1 MYNYENS
8 LSECWNVNKIIN
20 LEGQKMYRYFL
31 GAFGNK
37 SFIRPQY
44 EIMEDGKLRGIED
57 RWGEF
62 PNGGTV
68 SLIGISDSDTESIK
82 NRLLQFKIDFNRDL
96 HPGYAPY
103 TDNSNKYQIPFNA
116 IDDFDKDEVVEIIDI
131 DYAIEDFIND
141 KTKRTIRIKHRP
153 NKQIL
158 LRYAQDCYGP
168 FEFMISDIEDSYG
181 DESYYTIKV
190 FVNSGTINR
199 YRNSDIEKIIMDGY
213 FSIRRNDRIEFIY
226 NISDLK
232 AIEPEEKIEYIDNE
246 ELADFFKTLLNKSS
260 EIDNLAGIREQFL
273 ELADSFS
280 EEGQL
285 TDNRIKRICELLQ
298 TSVDLSDYKVRLT
311 EEYFK
316 NNPNAKS
323 DKEEYLRTHEEL
335 LTNVVREDVHYE
347 EKKKEI
353 LSELNILEKKREELV
368 TEIEEG
374 NQKLSDK
381 QAELEK
387 LGEQAIEQKK
397 QEIESLV
404 SENRKELEDVQ
415 IAIEKAKKEAKQ
427 FEADRD
433 TWKRA
438 CDSIKDEYRTVSNDL
453 NTKIIEWAANNRTSE
468 ITKLLVS
475 QLEMPEET
483 VEENVLSRMV
493 NLKKDVDADEI
504 VAILCKKFEEAGRV
518 ISKDDAY
525 NYLIS
530 IVQNYITVFAGE
542 PGTGKTSLCKLLA
555 KALGLYDSRFAEILV
570 ERGWTS
576 SKDLVGYYNPLT
588 KEIESTQPRFSECMK
603 KLNEENAN
611 NIVEAPYLVLLDE
624 ANLSPIEFY
633 WSNFNYYCDDPT
645 HQVVS
650 YSNGEKYEFGSELK
664 FLATINYDQT
674 TADLSPRF
682 LDRAWVI
689 SMNPVSV
696 DVIVSGLMDDSV
708 VENNSEVI
716 SLETLNNIFDWHNVK
731 DKKMNQITKTR
742 LDRII
747 DKMKEGGHTISAR
760 SIHLISHYYLVAE
773 MFMSSKEVAL
783 DYAISQKILPCING
797 NGKQYKEFLN
807 GLMTICKEN
816 QLNKSASIVSKILE
830 KSEHE
835 FYSFFSL

>member
-1 MYNYENS
+1 MY
-8 LSECWNVNKIIN
+8 KH
-20 LEGQKMYRYFL
+20 FL
-31 GAFGNK
+31 GAFGNR

-44 EIMEDGKLRGIED
+44 EIMEDGGLREIED
-57 RWGEF
+57 RWEEF

-68 SLIGISDSDTESIK
+68 SLSNISEGDTESIK

-96 HPGYAPY
+96 HPGYTPY
-103 TDNSNKYQIPFNA
+103 TDNSNKYQISFNA
-116 IDDFDKDEVVEIIDI
+116 IDDFDKDEIIEIIDI

-168 FEFMISDIEDSYG
+168 FEFMISDIEDSYS
-181 DESYYTIKV
+181 DETYYTIKV
-190 FVNSGTINR
+190 IVNSGTISR
-199 YRNSDIEKIIMDGY
+199 YKNSDIEKITIDGS
-213 FSIRRNDRIEFIY
+213 FSIKRNNRIEFIY
-226 NISDLK
+226 NIIDLK
-232 AIEPEEKIEYIDNE
+232 AVEPEEKVEYIDNE
-246 ELADFFKTLLNKSS
+246 ELTDFFVTLLDKSG
-260 EIDNLAGIREQFL
+260 EIDNIAGLREQFL

-285 TDNRIKRICELLQ
+285 TDSRIRRICELLQ
-298 TSVDLSDYKVRLT
+298 TSVDLSAYKVRLT

-316 NNPNAKS
+316 NNPNARS

-335 LTNVVREDVHYE
+335 LTNVVREDIHYE

-353 LSELNILEKKREELV
+353 LDELNVLEKKKESLA

-374 NQKLSDK
+374 KQKLSDK

-387 LGEQAIEQKK
+387 LGEQAVEQKK
-397 QEIESLV
+397 QEIENLV
-404 SENRKELEDVQ
+404 LENRKELEEVQ

-427 FEADRD
+427 FETDRD

-438 CDSIKDEYRTVSNDL
+438 CDSIKDEYRIVSDDL

-483 VEENVLSRMV
+483 LEETAPSRIA
-493 NLKKDVDADEI
+493 NLKDDIDADKI

-530 IVQNYITVFAGE
+530 IVQNYIIVFAGE

-576 SKDLVGYYNPLT
+576 SKDLIGYYNPLT
-588 KEIESTQPRFSECMK
+588 KEIESTQPRFSECMQ

-611 NIVEAPYLVLLDE
+611 NIVEAPYFVLLDE

-689 SMNPVSV
+689 SMNPVSI
-696 DVIVSGLMDDSV
+696 DAIITGLVDDSI
-708 VENNSEVI
+708 VENNDEI
-716 SLETLNNIFDWHNVK
+716 ITLKALNDIFDWHNIK

-742 LDRII
+742 LDRIV

-760 SIHLISHYYLVAE
+760 SIHLMSHYYLVAE
-773 MFMSSKEVAL
+773 MFMSSKETAL
-783 DYAISQKILPCING
+783 DYAISQKILPCIDG

-816 QLNKSASIVSKILE
+816 QLNKSASIVSRILE

>member
-1 MYNYENS
+1 MKKTRVVFYARVSKDTEEQLHSFEAQKKYFEEFISRNKDMVFIRGYADEGISGVNVKKRKQFQQMIEDAKNSEFDLILTKEVTRFARNTVDTLVNTRLLLKYNVGVLFTTDNIDTRSNDGELRLSLMATLAQEESRKISSRVNWATKRNYENGVAHGTMPYGYKR
-8 LSECWNVNKIIN
+8 ENGKIVIVEDEAKVVQQIFRLYIDGYGTRRIAN
-20 LEGQKMYRYFL
+20 TLNEQGYYNATGGEWL
-31 GAFGNK
+31 P
-37 SFIRPQY
+37 STIRG
-44 EIMEDGKLRGIED
+44 ML
-57 RWGEF
+57 
-62 PNGGTV
+62 
-68 SLIGISDSDTESIK
+68 K
-82 NRLLQFKIDFNRDL
+82 NRKYCGDLVQGMSKTIDF
-96 HPGYAPY
+96 
-103 TDNSNKYQIPFNA
+103 
-116 IDDFDKDEVVEIIDI
+116 
-131 DYAIEDFIND
+131 
-141 KTKRTIRIKHRP
+141 
-153 NKQIL
+153 
-158 LRYAQDCYGP
+158 
-168 FEFMISDIEDSYG
+168 
-181 DESYYTIKV
+181 
-190 FVNSGTINR
+190 
-199 YRNSDIEKIIMDGY
+199 
-213 FSIRRNDRIEFIY
+213 
-226 NISDLK
+226 
-232 AIEPEEKIEYIDNE
+232 
-246 ELADFFKTLLNKSS
+246 
-260 EIDNLAGIREQFL
+260 
-273 ELADSFS
+273 
-280 EEGQL
+280 
-285 TDNRIKRICELLQ
+285 
-298 TSVDLSDYKVRLT
+298 
-311 EEYFK
+311 
-316 NNPNAKS
+316 
-323 DKEEYLRTHEEL
+323 
-335 LTNVVREDVHYE
+335 
-347 EKKKEI
+347 
-353 LSELNILEKKREELV
+353 LEKKREELV

-483 VEENVLSRMV
+483 VEENVLSRMI

>member
-1 MYNYENS
+1 
-8 LSECWNVNKIIN
+8 
-20 LEGQKMYRYFL
+20 
-31 GAFGNK
+31 
-37 SFIRPQY
+37 
-44 EIMEDGKLRGIED
+44 
-57 RWGEF
+57 
-62 PNGGTV
+62 
-68 SLIGISDSDTESIK
+68 
-82 NRLLQFKIDFNRDL
+82 
-96 HPGYAPY
+96 
-103 TDNSNKYQIPFNA
+103 
-116 IDDFDKDEVVEIIDI
+116 
-131 DYAIEDFIND
+131 
-141 KTKRTIRIKHRP
+141 
-153 NKQIL
+153 
-158 LRYAQDCYGP
+158 
-168 FEFMISDIEDSYG
+168 MISDIEDSYS
-181 DESYYTIKV
+181 DETYYTIKV
-190 FVNSGTINR
+190 IVNSGTISR
-199 YRNSDIEKIIMDGY
+199 YKNSDIEKITIDGS
-213 FSIRRNDRIEFIY
+213 FSIKRNNRIEFIY
-226 NISDLK
+226 NIIDLK
-232 AIEPEEKIEYIDNE
+232 AVEPEEKVEYIDNE
-246 ELADFFKTLLNKSS
+246 ELTDFFVTLLDKSG
-260 EIDNLAGIREQFL
+260 EIDNIAGLREQFL

-285 TDNRIKRICELLQ
+285 TDSRIRRICELLQ
-298 TSVDLSDYKVRLT
+298 TSVDLSAYKVRLT

-316 NNPNAKS
+316 NNPNARS

-335 LTNVVREDVHYE
+335 LTNVVREDIHYE

-353 LSELNILEKKREELV
+353 LDELNVLEKKKESLA

-374 NQKLSDK
+374 KQKLSDK

-387 LGEQAIEQKK
+387 LGEQAVEQKK
-397 QEIESLV
+397 QEIENLV
-404 SENRKELEDVQ
+404 LENRKELEEVQ

-427 FEADRD
+427 FETDRD

-438 CDSIKDEYRTVSNDL
+438 CDSIKDEYRIVSDDL

-483 VEENVLSRMV
+483 LEETAPSRIA
-493 NLKKDVDADEI
+493 NLKDDIDADKI

-530 IVQNYITVFAGE
+530 IVQNYIIVFAGE

-576 SKDLVGYYNPLT
+576 SKDLIGYYNPLT
-588 KEIESTQPRFSECMK
+588 KEIESTQPRFSECMQ

-611 NIVEAPYLVLLDE
+611 NIVEAPYFVLLDE

-689 SMNPVSV
+689 SMNPVSI
-696 DVIVSGLMDDSV
+696 DAIITGLVDDSI
-708 VENNSEVI
+708 VENNDEI
-716 SLETLNNIFDWHNVK
+716 ITLKALNDIFDWHNIK

-742 LDRII
+742 LDRIV

-760 SIHLISHYYLVAE
+760 SIHLMSHYYLVAE
-773 MFMSSKEVAL
+773 MFMSSKETAL
-783 DYAISQKILPCING
+783 DYAISQKILPCIDG

-816 QLNKSASIVSKILE
+816 QLNKSASIVSRILE

>member
-1 MYNYENS
+1 MKKTRVVFYARVSKDTEEQLHSFEAQKKYFEEFISRNKDMVFIRGYADEGISGVNVKKRKQFQQMIEDAKNSEFDLILTKEVTRFARNTVDTLVNTRLLLKYNVGVLFTTDNIDTRSNDGELRLSLMATLAQEESRKISSRVNWATKRNYENGVAHGTMPYGYKR
-8 LSECWNVNKIIN
+8 ENGKIVIVEDEAKVVQQIFRLYIDGYGTRRIAN
-20 LEGQKMYRYFL
+20 TLNEQGYYNATGGEWL
-31 GAFGNK
+31 P
-37 SFIRPQY
+37 STIRG
-44 EIMEDGKLRGIED
+44 ML
-57 RWGEF
+57 
-62 PNGGTV
+62 
-68 SLIGISDSDTESIK
+68 K
-82 NRLLQFKIDFNRDL
+82 NRKYCGDLVQGMSKTIDF
-96 HPGYAPY
+96 
-103 TDNSNKYQIPFNA
+103 
-116 IDDFDKDEVVEIIDI
+116 
-131 DYAIEDFIND
+131 
-141 KTKRTIRIKHRP
+141 
-153 NKQIL
+153 
-158 LRYAQDCYGP
+158 
-168 FEFMISDIEDSYG
+168 
-181 DESYYTIKV
+181 
-190 FVNSGTINR
+190 
-199 YRNSDIEKIIMDGY
+199 
-213 FSIRRNDRIEFIY
+213 
-226 NISDLK
+226 
-232 AIEPEEKIEYIDNE
+232 
-246 ELADFFKTLLNKSS
+246 
-260 EIDNLAGIREQFL
+260 
-273 ELADSFS
+273 
-280 EEGQL
+280 
-285 TDNRIKRICELLQ
+285 
-298 TSVDLSDYKVRLT
+298 
-311 EEYFK
+311 
-316 NNPNAKS
+316 
-323 DKEEYLRTHEEL
+323 
-335 LTNVVREDVHYE
+335 
-347 EKKKEI
+347 
-353 LSELNILEKKREELV
+353 LEKKREELV